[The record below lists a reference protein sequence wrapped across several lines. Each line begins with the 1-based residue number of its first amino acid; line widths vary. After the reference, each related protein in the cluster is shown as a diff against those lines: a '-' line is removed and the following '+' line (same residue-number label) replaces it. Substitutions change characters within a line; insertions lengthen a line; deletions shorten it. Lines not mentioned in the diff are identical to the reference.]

1 MDNDEEQ
8 SQLSSNNNIAI
19 DSLYDDICNGSQQ
32 SQQSLSMPLEST
44 SESEMMPPEISA
56 EAAAENAPVAEEKP
70 IRVRDMINLYNF
82 ATKKNQELAQAKS
95 IYFSSNNNYNNNS
108 NNSSNNN
115 NNNNKLITIG
125 GKNDLEQQECCDSIC
140 CNLETMD
147 EQAKLA
153 ISGGR
158 FNSASGNFRVT
169 TTDGKT
175 SLRQSID
182 AGGCDGLNGSGG
194 AVEKSYQSKTTIRRT
209 DQGVRIIID
218 IFFDKKET
226 DIEIV
231 GSRVET
237 DIPESRILADFQQ
250 HSLAMQQKQQEDED
264 KLHHP
269 INVIQD

>member
-1 MDNDEEQ
+1 MNNDEEQ
-8 SQLSSNNNIAI
+8 LQLSSNNNIAI
-19 DSLYDDICNGSQQ
+19 DSLYDDICPGSQQ

-44 SESEMMPPEISA
+44 SESEMMPPEISPTAA
-56 EAAAENAPVAEEKP
+56 EADSENAPVAEEKP

-95 IYFSSNNNYNNNS
+95 IYFSSNN
-108 NNSSNNN
+108 
-115 NNNNKLITIG
+115 IG
-125 GKNDLEQQECCDSIC
+125 VKNDLEQQECCDSIC
-140 CNLETMD
+140 CNMETMD
-147 EQAKLA
+147 EQAKMA
-153 ISGGR
+153 MSSGR
-158 FNSASGNFRVT
+158 FNSATGNFRVT

-218 IFFDKKET
+218 IFFDKKDA

-250 HSLAMQQKQQEDED
+250 HSLAMQQKQQEDEQ

-269 INVIQD
+269 INIVQD

>member
-1 MDNDEEQ
+1 MNNDEEQ
-8 SQLSSNNNIAI
+8 LQLSSNNNIAI
-19 DSLYDDICNGSQQ
+19 DSLYDDICPGSQQ

-44 SESEMMPPEISA
+44 SESEMMPPEISPTAA
-56 EAAAENAPVAEEKP
+56 EADSENAPVAEEKP

-95 IYFSSNNNYNNNS
+95 IYFSSNNN
-108 NNSSNNN
+108 SNNN
-115 NNNNKLITIG
+115 NNNNINNNNKLISIG
-125 GKNDLEQQECCDSIC
+125 VKNDLEQQECCDSIC
-140 CNLETMD
+140 CNMETMD
-147 EQAKLA
+147 EQAKMA
-153 ISGGR
+153 MSSGR
-158 FNSASGNFRVT
+158 FNSATGNFRVT

-218 IFFDKKET
+218 IFFDKKDA

-250 HSLAMQQKQQEDED
+250 HSLAMQQKQQEDEQ

-269 INVIQD
+269 INIVQD